1 MIKITK
7 LFFSPFKSMHMTETS
22 SFNLIPNVGIEG
34 DRVFCF
40 TRFLDEQD
48 ALRFQEDRKARNII
62 NFLSMK
68 HSPILNHYH
77 FSFED
82 NEISLFKLHNKLI
95 SVQDKNFSTLQTI
108 VDVFKQEEKLEE
120 SKIFLLYNPKQPFFD
135 YIREPVISLI
145 NVESL
150 KDFNHKNN
158 LQIDLERFR
167 GNIYVEGLAPFEEF
181 KWIDKTITINQK
193 EFEVLSAIPRCKST
207 HYPYKSI
214 QADCNV
220 PQLLQQ
226 TYNHVDMGIYLRP
239 TASTIVDL
247 NSSIQFN

>member
-1 MIKITK
+1 
-7 LFFSPFKSMHMTETS
+7 MHMTEVS
-22 SFNLIPNVGIEG
+22 QLHVIPNIGIEG

-40 TRFLDEQD
+40 TRFLDQED
-48 ALRFQEDRKARNII
+48 AIRFQEDRKARNII

-82 NEISLFKLHNKLI
+82 DEISLFKLHNKLI

-167 GNIYVEGLAPFEEF
+167 GNIYVEG
-181 KWIDKTITINQK
+181 
-193 EFEVLSAIPRCKST
+193 
-207 HYPYKSI
+207 
-214 QADCNV
+214 
-220 PQLLQQ
+220 
-226 TYNHVDMGIYLRP
+226 
-239 TASTIVDL
+239 
-247 NSSIQFN
+247 